1 MSLMSWV
8 LIATA
13 QWWKG
18 QMREQKQRHI
28 EDTVLEELQNFYN
41 ITARVKSEPF
51 FISGIFTKSLW
62 GFHWLV
68 FSCVALSLLI
78 GWKQHVKSVLG
89 TQLTNFGTFHT
100 CRLEPINFPALKK
113 ISTVAFNA
121 LLLTFSIH
129 NQWHLQCSQYLDLK
143 SNSPMIHCQLKKWV
157 FALDS
162 KNCCIIQNGPFF
174 YCLFYSDRQESTQV
188 VRVQV
193 ACDVAVKIKTLLWP
207 RRVCWTVLLILFAW
221 MTTIFERW
229 TV

>member
-51 FISGIFTKSLW
+51 FYLWHFYQITLVIS
-62 GFHWLV
+62 
-68 FSCVALSLLI
+68 LI
-78 GWKQHVKSVLG
+78 GFLLCRFEFTDWLEIGRVKSVLG
-89 TQLTNFGTFHT
+89 TRLTNFGTFHT

-129 NQWHLQCSQYLDLK
+129 NQWHLHCSQYLDLK
-143 SNSPMIHCQLKKWV
+143 SNSPMIHCKLKKWV

-174 YCLFYSDRQESTQV
+174 HCLFYSDRQESTQV

-193 ACDVAVKIKTLLWP
+193 ACDVAVKIKTLLWQ
-207 RRVCWTVLLILFAW
+207 RRVCWTVLLILFA
-221 MTTIFERW
+221 
-229 TV
+229 